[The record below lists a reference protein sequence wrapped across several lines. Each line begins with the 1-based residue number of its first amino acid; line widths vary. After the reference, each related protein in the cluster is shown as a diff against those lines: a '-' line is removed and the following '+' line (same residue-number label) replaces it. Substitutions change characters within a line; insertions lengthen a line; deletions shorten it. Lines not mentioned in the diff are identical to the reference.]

1 MTRID
6 EMDEFFNFDDATN
19 PGLAVHGGHRGASPR
34 HPSSSLYDIDLILAQ
49 AADDDDSF
57 NSLQHFDIDPPANA
71 SQYASGSV
79 GDVQMSEA
87 DDFNDYPQWINSAER
102 PPKPCL
108 YCGTHKLDCVL
119 VSTSGPDHKRICSSC
134 TALSRQCSFSFAGPV
149 NNVEFREPFRPYVG
163 ENVHHPEGKPAYI
176 EKDGYGLRCSIL
188 NRNARVGS
196 LLPQPDM
203 KDEGSEGSSRTGARF
218 SRETVRLLR
227 NWLSIHHV
235 HPYPTEEEK
244 EDLKRKTG
252 LTKVQ
257 ITNWLANARRRG
269 QVKAPR
275 GKSPCPQTLSTR
287 PMNVPKRSKSAL
299 ENMDPMERWECS
311 PPEHEP
317 ASVIDIAKAVKTSP
331 NIPSNETSPDSY
343 PRSDDGSAR
352 SITRESSTS
361 SRNTSHSSHAS
372 FGSALS
378 LHSRGSF
385 GSFGQRGRRR
395 RRPATKAI
403 IGLTTS
409 APRQYQ
415 CTFCVETFK
424 TKHDWQ
430 RHEKSLHL
438 SLERWVCAPNVGK
451 VIGTPHKC
459 AFCGLQNP
467 DIAHYETHNYTVC
480 QERSLE
486 ERTFYRKDHLRQHLR
501 LVHECQFLGP
511 SMESWKISAPQVRS
525 RCGFCGLTMETWPAR
540 VDHLAEHFKGGRTM
554 ADWKGSW
561 GFESDVQKLVENG
574 TPPCEFNSSV
584 QFSLQALQ
592 IFYWMKLMCK

>member
-6 EMDEFFNFDDATN
+6 EMDEFFNFEDATN
-19 PGLAVHGGHRGASPR
+19 PALALDGGHRGASPR
-34 HPSSSLYDIDLILAQ
+34 HPSSSSLYDIDLILAQ

-57 NSLQHFDIDPPANA
+57 SSLQHFDIDPPADA
-71 SQYASGSV
+71 SHYASGNL
-79 GDVQMSEA
+79 GDVHMGEQ
-87 DDFNDYPQWINSAER
+87 DDFDDYPQWINGAER
-102 PPKPCL
+102 PSKPCV

-119 VSTSGPDHKRICSSC
+119 IPTSNPDHKRVCSSC
-134 TALSRQCSFSFAGPV
+134 TTLSRQCSFSFQGPA
-149 NNVEFREPFRPYVG
+149 NSIEFRQPFRPCIG
-163 ENVHHPEGKPAYI
+163 ENVNRSQGKPEYLG
-176 EKDGYGLRCSIL
+176 KDVCGLRCSIL
-188 NRNARVGS
+188 NRNAHAGS
-196 LLPQPDM
+196 QLPQSDM
-203 KDEGSEGSSRTGARF
+203 KDEGGEGSGRTSARF

-227 NWLSIHHV
+227 NWLSVHHV

-252 LTKVQ
+252 LTKIQ

-275 GKSPCPQTLSTR
+275 GKSPSPQTLSTR
-287 PMNVPKRSKSAL
+287 PVNIPKRSKSAL

-317 ASVIDIAKAVKTSP
+317 ASVIDIAKAVKISP

-343 PRSDDGSAR
+343 PRSEDGSAH

-361 SRNTSHSSHAS
+361 SRNTSHSSRAS
-372 FGSALS
+372 FGSAIS

-395 RRPATKAI
+395 RRPAAKAI
-403 IGLTTS
+403 TNLANGAL
-409 APRQYQ
+409 RQYQ

-459 AFCGLQNP
+459 AFCGVQNP
-467 DIAHYETHNYTVC
+467 DVAHYETHNYTVC
-480 QERSLE
+480 QERSLD

-501 LVHECQFLGP
+501 LVHECSFLSA
-511 SMESWKISAPQVRS
+511 SMESWKIAAPQVRS
-525 RCGFCGLTMETWPAR
+525 RCGICGLTMETWPAR
-540 VDHLAEHFKGGRTM
+540 VDHLAEHFKGGKTM

-561 GFESDVQKLVENG
+561 GFASDVQKLVENG
-574 TPPCEFNSSV
+574 TPPCEIYSLV
-584 QFSLQALQ
+584 RFSLDLVE
-592 IFYWMKLMCK
+592 IF

>member
-1 MTRID
+1 
-6 EMDEFFNFDDATN
+6 MDEFFNFEDATN
-19 PGLAVHGGHRGASPR
+19 PALALDGGHRGPSLR
-34 HPSSSLYDIDLILAQ
+34 HPSSSSPYDIDLILAQ

-57 NSLQHFDIDPPANA
+57 NSLQHFDIDPPAGA
-71 SQYASGSV
+71 SQYASGNL
-79 GDVQMSEA
+79 GDVHMDDT

-102 PPKPCL
+102 PPKPCIH
-108 YCGTHKLDCVL
+108 CGTHKLDCVL
-119 VSTSGPDHKRICSSC
+119 MPTSNPDHKRDCSGC
-134 TALSRQCSFSFAGPV
+134 IALSRQCSFSFEGPV
-149 NNVEFREPFRPYVG
+149 NSADFRESFRPYVG
-163 ENVHHPEGKPAYI
+163 ENVNRSQGKPEYLK
-176 EKDGYGLRCSIL
+176 KDEYGLRCSIL
-188 NRNARVGS
+188 ARNAHAGS
-196 LLPQPDM
+196 LPPQPDIR
-203 KDEGSEGSSRTGARF
+203 DEGSEGSTRTGVRF

-227 NWLSIHHV
+227 NWLSVHHI

-275 GKSPCPQTLSTR
+275 GKSPGPQTLSSR
-287 PMNVPKRSKSAL
+287 PMNIPKRSKSAL
-299 ENMDPMERWECS
+299 ENMDPMERWERS

-343 PRSDDGSAR
+343 PRSDDGSAH
-352 SITRESSTS
+352 SIARESSTS
-361 SRNTSHSSHAS
+361 SRNTSHSSRAS
-372 FGSALS
+372 FGSAVS
-378 LHSRGSF
+378 MHSRGSF

-395 RRPATKAI
+395 RRPAAKAI
-403 IGLTTS
+403 ANLANGPL
-409 APRQYQ
+409 RQYQ

-459 AFCGLQNP
+459 AFCGVPNP
-467 DIAHYETHNYTVC
+467 DVAHYETHNYSVC
-480 QERSLE
+480 QERSPE

-501 LVHECQFLGP
+501 LVHECPFLGP
-511 SMESWKISAPQVRS
+511 SMESWRIAAPQVRS
-525 RCGFCGLTMETWPAR
+525 RCGFCGLIMETWSAR

-574 TPPCEFNSSV
+574 TPPC
-584 QFSLQALQ
+584 
-592 IFYWMKLMCK
+592 KT

>member
-6 EMDEFFNFDDATN
+6 EMDEFFNFEDAAN
-19 PGLAVHGGHRGASPR
+19 PPLALDGSHSGPSPR

-71 SQYASGSV
+71 AQYASGNL
-79 GDVQMSEA
+79 GDVHMGDA
-87 DDFNDYPQWINSAER
+87 DDLDDYPPWINGPER
-102 PPKPCL
+102 PPKPCV
-108 YCGTHKLDCVL
+108 YCRTHKLDCVFNPTA
-119 VSTSGPDHKRICSSC
+119 VQAHKRVCTSC
-134 TALSRQCSFSFAGPV
+134 TALSRQCSFSFDGSLTS
-149 NNVEFREPFRPYVG
+149 VEFRESFQPYVG
-163 ENVHHPEGKPAYI
+163 DNVNRSQGKPGYL

-188 NRNARVGS
+188 NRNAHAGS
-196 LLPQPDM
+196 LPQPDM

-227 NWLSIHHV
+227 NWLSVHHV

-252 LTKVQ
+252 LTKIQ

-269 QVKAPR
+269 QVKPPR

-287 PMNVPKRSKSAL
+287 PMNIPKRSKSAL

-331 NIPSNETSPDSY
+331 NIPSNETSPNSY

-352 SITRESSTS
+352 SITRESSAS

-395 RRPATKAI
+395 RRPAAKAI
-403 IGLTTS
+403 AGLATG

-415 CTFCVETFK
+415 CTFCIETFK

-451 VIGTPHKC
+451 IIGTPHKC
-459 AFCGLQNP
+459 GFCGVQNS

-511 SMESWKISAPQVRS
+511 SMESWKIAAPQVRS
-525 RCGFCGLTMETWPAR
+525 RCGFCGLTMETWSAR
-540 VDHLAEHFKGGRTM
+540 VDHLAEHFKGGKTM

-574 TPPCEFNSSV
+574 MPPCKFNSPG
-584 QFSLQALQ
+584 QFSLELPEVHV
-592 IFYWMKLMCK
+592 